1 MAGATVSNT
10 LTVVVQV
17 ALLLYSSVTVSVT
30 VVLPISSQSKL
41 VLSIAKVK
49 ALAAV
54 QLSEEPS
61 FISSAVMVATPL
73 ASN

>member
-1 MAGATVSNT
+1 ME
-10 LTVVVQV
+10 
-17 ALLLYSSVTVSVT
+17 LLLLSSVTVSVT

-54 QLSEEPS
+54 QLSEEPL
-61 FISSAVMVATPL
+61 FISSAVMVATPF
-73 ASN
+73 ASS